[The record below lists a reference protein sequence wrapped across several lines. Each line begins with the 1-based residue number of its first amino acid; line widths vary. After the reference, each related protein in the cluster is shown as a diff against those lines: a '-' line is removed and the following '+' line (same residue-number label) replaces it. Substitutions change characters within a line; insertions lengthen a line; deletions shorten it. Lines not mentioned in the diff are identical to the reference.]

1 MQRAGD
7 DLGEAAGGDVLGLV
21 LGIGADGASRVSPWL
36 ETPPP
41 MQMISGSKVLMTLA
55 MPTPTYSIQLST
67 TLLATAS
74 PLAAASKE
82 SLALT

>member
-7 DLGEAAGGDVLGLV
+7 DFGEAAGGDVLGLV
-21 LGIGADGASRVSPWL
+21 PWL

>member
-21 LGIGADGASRVSPWL
+21 LGIGTDGGQQGLSLVRNTAADADDLRLKGVDDVGDADTDIL
-36 ETPPP
+36 
-41 MQMISGSKVLMTLA
+41 
-55 MPTPTYSIQLST
+55 IQLST
-67 TLLATAS
+67 TLLATVA

-82 SLALT
+82 SFWR